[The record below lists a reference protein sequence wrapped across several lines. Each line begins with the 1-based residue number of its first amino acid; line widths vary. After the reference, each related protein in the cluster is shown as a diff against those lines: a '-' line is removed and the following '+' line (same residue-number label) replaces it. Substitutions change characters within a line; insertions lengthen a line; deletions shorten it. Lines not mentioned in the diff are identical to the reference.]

1 MKNLILSLM
10 LLMAT
15 SVMSVS
21 AQNSLVATLNHNDT
35 ISVYYGVDALVNA
48 YVKSV
53 TGDVI
58 TLSSGNFNSCGY
70 ISKGITIRGAGMEQ
84 DTINKVAPTI
94 LNGNL
99 GLGDSN
105 NLTFEGIWH
114 VGTIYYDDTPSGY
127 GSCSNVQFI
136 KCRLN
141 SFQKKSSSS
150 FDCYIYD
157 AKFIQCKIKNITANG
172 DAQFI
177 NCYVG
182 APGKDNTSSRMYF
195 NCTNCVVYGSLVDVH
210 VESSI
215 FTNCILIGSNV
226 MDESNM
232 ISNCIGVY
240 TNTTDTI
247 NNLFTNSPSALIGNV
262 CFRSAAE
269 VFKTFRAPGTDNVT
283 DAHSFELQ
291 DSIRTKYLG
300 TDGLEIGMYG
310 GPLPFNPRNT
320 LPKIKKFKVAPQSNA
335 EGKLSVE
342 IEVSAASE

>member
-1 MKNLILSLM
+1 MKF
-10 LLMAT
+10 
-15 SVMSVS
+15 
-21 AQNSLVATLNHNDT
+21 
-35 ISVYYGVDALVNA
+35 
-48 YVKSV
+48 VKV
-53 TGDVI
+53 G
-58 TLSSGNFNSCGY
+58 
-70 ISKGITIRGAGMEQ
+70 
-84 DTINKVAPTI
+84 
-94 LNGNL
+94 
-99 GLGDSN
+99 
-105 NLTFEGIWH
+105 LTFEGIWH
-114 VGTIYYDDTPSGY
+114 NGTIYYDRYEKSDESNGY
-127 GSCSNVQFI
+127 NHSSNVQFI

-141 SFQKKSSSS
+141 EIACTNQSTLHLR
-150 FDCYIYD
+150 INN
-157 AKFIQCKIKNITANG
+157 AKFIQSKIQGITANG

-182 APGKDNTSSRMYF
+182 APERDYSGSPMYY
-195 NCTNCVVYGSLVDVH
+195 NCTNCVVYGSFDYYNVAQ
-210 VESSI
+210 SI

-226 MDESNM
+226 MDGSNM
-232 ISNCIGVY
+232 ISNCIGIY
-240 TNTTDTI
+240 THKTDTI

-262 CFRSAAE
+262 CFRSATE

-291 DSIRTKYLG
+291 DSIRAKYLG